1 MREFLK
7 KAFTRQSSIVNRQ
20 SNRPFAA
27 ITVAFSTG
35 IALSLICREYWF
47 SSFIVADAALICAC
61 VLALRKNRIPLS
73 LITGLAAISISG
85 LLISLA
91 HRDALS
97 SSDLRSLLRKQAFP
111 LNEPAPFEGC
121 VDDESRRQGNE
132 SLVTVEL
139 HAVLQKDQWVVCKG
153 KGILKIAEPGEAGS
167 REQAVQLMRGDR
179 VRGWAAWH
187 VPRNYENPGS
197 ADRVSQLA
205 HRGIFLLGKV
215 KSPRLVERIPGD
227 CSNPWTDLATS
238 VGTRVQS
245 SLKPIRELEKGQ
257 PAAIL
262 ASLTIGDY
270 SALDND
276 TREIFQNS
284 GTYHILVVSGL
295 HVAWI
300 AGVLLQ
306 FFKFIFVPERIRYL
320 LAAAVILLYT
330 CVVGF
335 QASISRCLWMFLL
348 YLMGRMLFRRADA
361 VNILLTSA
369 LLLLIAQPDWLFET
383 GFQLSFLSVLAI
395 ALTAVPAIDKYLKPL
410 CEPLRHS
417 GKPQILFLR
426 PGRWHRIGRSLRT
439 RCEILIEAMTDPLPP
454 ATSKILLI
462 ICRGMAAAGL
472 AIGSMIIV
480 SISVQIW
487 LEPLLAYSFNR
498 MSWISPLA
506 NLILVPF
513 SSVVLAAGIAAS
525 LACGIPYLGPA
536 LIRLAAALASLL
548 LHAAAR
554 VTMIN
559 GAWQRCPTPS
569 SKWVLGCILILFLW
583 SFFQWR
589 RFWIPC
595 SCVITLLACL
605 SFGSSPV
612 FGSLAGERSWS
623 SECRRED
630 FGKKNAPV
638 LSLTFLDVGE
648 GDSIVIRFPDH
659 RIWVLD
665 GGGLQLAQTHEER
678 AYAFDIGEAVV
689 SRYLWHEWI
698 TRLDRLILSHTDLDH
713 AGGIPALMK
722 NYRISRFDYS
732 RAGSDA
738 ILNGILE
745 VARERHIPAN
755 LLHLGVEQRVGMV
768 TVSTLHPSANRATGT
783 ANENSLVLKIS
794 FGNFSALLTG
804 DLEKSGEYELLAQ
817 SFDLRSTLL
826 KVAHHGSRNATS
838 NSFLDRIQ
846 PRWATISVGR
856 NNPFGHPSRDVLLR
870 LRQHGVRTFLTLDE
884 GAIAFET
891 DGSRYAI
898 RSFIRGLLEQGDL
911 Q

>member
-7 KAFTRQSSIVNRQ
+7 KVFNRQSSIVNRQ
-20 SNRPFAA
+20 SSRPFAA
-27 ITVAFSTG
+27 ITIAFSAG
-35 IALSLICREYWF
+35 IALSLICRDYWF
-47 SSFIVADAALICAC
+47 NSFVIANAAMICAC
-61 VLALRKNRIPLS
+61 VLALRKNRIFLS
-73 LITGLAAISISG
+73 LVTGLAAISISG

-97 SSDLRSLLRKQAFP
+97 SSDLRYLLRKQTFP
-111 LNEPAPFEGC
+111 LNEPASFEGC
-121 VDDESRRQGNE
+121 VDEESRRQGDE
-132 SLVTVEL
+132 SLVTAEL
-139 HAVLQKDQWVVCKG
+139 HAVLRKDQWVVCKG
-153 KGILKIAEPGEAGS
+153 KGILKIAAPGGVGS
-167 REQAVQLMRGDR
+167 QEQAVPLMRGDR

-197 ADRVSQLA
+197 ADRVSQLT

-215 KSPRLVERIPGD
+215 KSPRLLERIPGD
-227 CSNPWTDLATS
+227 CSNPWTDLATA
-238 VGTRVQS
+238 VGTRVKS

-270 SALDND
+270 SALDNY

-295 HVAWI
+295 HVVWI

-306 FFKFIFVPERIRYL
+306 FFKLIFVPERIRYL
-320 LAAAVILLYT
+320 MAATVILFYT

-348 YLMGRMLFRRADA
+348 YLLGRMLFRRADA

-369 LLLLIAQPDWLFET
+369 LILLVAQPDWLFET

-395 ALTAVPAIDKYLKPL
+395 ALTAAPAIDKYLKPL
-410 CEPLRHS
+410 CAPLLHS
-417 GKPQILFLR
+417 GKPQSLFLK
-426 PGRWHRIGRSLRT
+426 PGGFHRIGRSLRT
-439 RCEILIEAMTDPLPP
+439 RCEILIEAMTDTLPP
-454 ATSKILLI
+454 AASKILLM
-462 ICRGMAAAGL
+462 ICRGMAATGL

-506 NLILVPF
+506 NLVLVPF

-525 LACGIPYLGPA
+525 LAYGIPYLGPA
-536 LIRLAAALASLL
+536 LIRLAATLASLL

-554 VTMIN
+554 ITLIH

-569 SKWVLGCILILFLW
+569 ARLVLGCILLLFFW
-583 SFFQWR
+583 SFIQWR
-589 RFWIPC
+589 KFWIPC
-595 SCVITLLACL
+595 CCVITLLACL
-605 SFGSSPV
+605 GLGSSPV
-612 FGSLAGERSWS
+612 FGNLAGERSWT

-630 FGKKNAPV
+630 FGQRNAPV

-648 GDSIVIRFPDH
+648 GDSIVIRFPDS

-665 GGGLQLAQTHEER
+665 GGGLQLAQNHEER
-678 AYAFDIGEAVV
+678 AYVFDIGEAVV
-689 SRYLWHEWI
+689 SRYLWHEWT

-722 NYRISRFDYS
+722 NFRISRFDYS
-732 RAGSDA
+732 QAGSDT

-745 VARERHIPAN
+745 AACERHIPAN
-755 LLHLGVEQRVGMV
+755 PLHTGIEQRIGMV

-794 FGNFSALLTG
+794 FGDFSALLTG

-817 SFDLRSTLL
+817 SHNLRSTLL

-856 NNPFGHPSRDVLLR
+856 NNPFGHPSQDVLSR
-870 LRQHGVRTFLTLDE
+870 LREHGVHTFLTLDE

-898 RSFIRGLLEQGDL
+898 RSYVRGLLEQGNL